1 MAPTTIAKPAVK
13 STAANSNK
21 RPSGK
26 LKAAI
31 ALPMLSMTKRD
42 RLQARLE
49 QVDGVS
55 LTQLEQEVG
64 WQPHTV
70 RAAISGLRKAG
81 LAVQRETVGAS
92 SVYLIVTSK
101 VA

>member
-31 ALPMLSMTKRD
+31 APLKLPMTKRD

-49 QVDGVS
+49 QVDGAS
-55 LTQLEQEVG
+55 LTQLETEFN
-64 WQPHTV
+64 WLPHTV

-81 LAVQRETVGAS
+81 LHVQRETVDTC
-92 SVYLIVTSK
+92 SVYRIVTSK